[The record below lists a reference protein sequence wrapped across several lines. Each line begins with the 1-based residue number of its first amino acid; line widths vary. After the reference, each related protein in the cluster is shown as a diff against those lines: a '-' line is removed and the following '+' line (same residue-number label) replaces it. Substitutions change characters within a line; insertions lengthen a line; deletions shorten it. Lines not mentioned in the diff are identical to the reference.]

1 MCSDS
6 MPHQVQEAAEAAT
19 EAATEA
25 TPTEAGGIRKYDGD
39 MTGIWP
45 ETRYGDIT
53 NSMGIS
59 DIGHILS
66 QYGTSINETWLLLG
80 AWKWLS

>member
-39 MTGIWP
+39 MTGI
-45 ETRYGDIT
+45 
-53 NSMGIS
+53 
-59 DIGHILS
+59 
-66 QYGTSINETWLLLG
+66 
-80 AWKWLS
+80 